1 MKSDADKF
9 WDSIVGK
16 LRKHEG
22 VSPMTPEEAEA
33 EFEVAPSVPLAEAR
47 LDQLFNAVMSKS
59 AAEADRKKTKVPEK
73 AKVRQPRT
81 AQPSEWKSWAR
92 SFPLAAMRK
101 LRFSLPEGVSDADAL
116 LNFLGV
122 TSPEDWW
129 STWKASRVAYRQTRI
144 FDVRQRAV
152 AAWVRESEIVA
163 SELTLAHFNEGLLR
177 SSLDELR
184 RLTRKRTG
192 DALGEAQAICSR
204 AGVAVVLVPELPGT
218 RLSGCA
224 RWLNEYHA
232 LVGLTTRYKKD
243 DQLWF
248 TFFHEIGHVLLHRER
263 QSFVIDNAAGDMG
276 DEVVDPEMAKC
287 EEEADRFAADTLIPP
302 AALAEFLRW
311 HGKTLTNDEIHDFA
325 QSVGVGPG
333 IVVGRLQHDGVLEH
347 WRGNDL
353 KQTLNWEFAPE
364 G

>member
-9 WDSIVGK
+9 WDFIVGK
-16 LRKHEG
+16 LRQQEG

-33 EFEVAPSVPLAEAR
+33 EFETAPSVPLSEAR
-47 LDQLFNAVMSKS
+47 LDQLFKAVMSKS
-59 AAEADRKKTKVPEK
+59 AAGADRKDAKVPKK
-73 AKVRQPRT
+73 ARGCQPRT
-81 AQPSEWKSWAR
+81 AQPSEWKSWVR
-92 SFPLAAMRK
+92 DFPLAAMRK
-101 LRFSLPEGVSDADAL
+101 LRFSLPEGLSDVDAL

-122 TSPEDWW
+122 TSPEDWR
-129 STWKASRVAYRQTRI
+129 SAWKASQVAYRQTRI
-144 FDVRQRAV
+144 FDAQQGAV
-152 AAWVRESEIVA
+152 AAWVREAEIVA
-163 SELTLAHFNEGLLR
+163 SELTLADFNEGLLR

-192 DALGEAQAICSR
+192 DALGEAQEICSR
-204 AGVAVVLVPELPGT
+204 AGVAVVLVAELPGT

-224 RWLNEYHA
+224 RWLSETHA

-248 TFFHEIGHVLLHRER
+248 TFFHEIGHILLHRER
-263 QSFVIDNAAGDMG
+263 QSFVIDNAAEDMG
-276 DEVVDPEMAKC
+276 DEVVDPEMANY

-302 AALAEFLRW
+302 AALSEFIG
-311 HGKTLTNDEIHDFA
+311 HQTFTNESIHDFA
-325 QSVGVGPG
+325 ESIGSAS
-333 IVVGRLQHDGVLEH
+333 IVVGRLQHDGLLEH
-347 WRGNDL
+347 WQGNDL